1 MISQSIDARGLN
13 CPIPVMKAKND
24 IKALIAS
31 QMLEVFSSDPAS
43 FTRHGCFVPF
53 NQKHTVIIRRS
64 NRWQFSLSDR
74 DQITPYPAF
83 ASAR

>member
-1 MISQSIDARGLN
+1 MISQSIDSRGLN

-43 FTRHGCFVPF
+43 LRDMDAMYRSTRNILLSSEDQTDGSFCFLIET
-53 NQKHTVIIRRS
+53 K
-64 NRWQFSLSDR
+64 
-74 DQITPYPAF
+74 
-83 ASAR
+83 

>member
-31 QMLEVFSSDPAS
+31 QILEVFLSEPAS
-43 FTRHGCFVPF
+43 LRDMDAMYRSTRS
-53 NQKHTVIIRRS
+53 IL
-64 NRWQFSLSDR
+64 LSSE
-74 DQITPYPAF
+74 DQTDGSFDFLIETK
-83 ASAR
+83 

>member
-1 MISQSIDARGLN
+1 MISQSIDSRGLN

-43 FTRHGCFVPF
+43 
-53 NQKHTVIIRRS
+53 
-64 NRWQFSLSDR
+64 LSDMDAMYR
-74 DQITPYPAF
+74 STRNILLSSEDQTDGSFRFLIETK
-83 ASAR
+83 

>member
-1 MISQSIDARGLN
+1 MISQSINSRGLN

-43 FTRHGCFVPF
+43 
-53 NQKHTVIIRRS
+53 
-64 NRWQFSLSDR
+64 LSDMDAMYR
-74 DQITPYPAF
+74 STRNILLSSEDQTDGSFRFLIETK
-83 ASAR
+83 

>member
-1 MISQSIDARGLN
+1 MISQSIDSRGLN

-43 FTRHGCFVPF
+43 LRDMDAMCRSTR
-53 NQKHTVIIRRS
+53 NIL
-64 NRWQFSLSDR
+64 LSSE
-74 DQITPYPAF
+74 DQTDGSFRFLIEIK
-83 ASAR
+83 

>member
-13 CPIPVMKAKND
+13 CPIPVMKAKNG

-43 FTRHGCFVPF
+43 LRDMDAMCRSTRNILLSSEDQTDGSFCFLIET
-53 NQKHTVIIRRS
+53 K
-64 NRWQFSLSDR
+64 
-74 DQITPYPAF
+74 
-83 ASAR
+83 

>member
-1 MISQSIDARGLN
+1 MISQSIDSRGLN

-43 FTRHGCFVPF
+43 LHDMDALYRSTRNILLSSK
-53 NQKHTVIIRRS
+53 NQTDGSFRFLIETK
-64 NRWQFSLSDR
+64 
-74 DQITPYPAF
+74 
-83 ASAR
+83 

>member
-1 MISQSIDARGLN
+1 MISQSIDSRGLN

-43 FTRHGCFVPF
+43 LRDMDAMCRSTR
-53 NQKHTVIIRRS
+53 NIL
-64 NRWQFSLSDR
+64 LSSE
-74 DQITPYPAF
+74 DQTDGSFRFLIETK
-83 ASAR
+83 

>member
-13 CPIPVMKAKND
+13 CPIPVMKAKNG

-43 FTRHGCFVPF
+43 LRDMDAMYRSTR
-53 NQKHTVIIRRS
+53 NIL
-64 NRWQFSLSDR
+64 LSSE
-74 DQITPYPAF
+74 DQTDGSFGFLIETK
-83 ASAR
+83 